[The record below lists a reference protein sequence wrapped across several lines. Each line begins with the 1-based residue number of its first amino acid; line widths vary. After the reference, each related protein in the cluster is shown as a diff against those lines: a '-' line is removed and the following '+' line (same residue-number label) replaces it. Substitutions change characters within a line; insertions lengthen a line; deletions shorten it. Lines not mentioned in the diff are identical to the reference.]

1 MLHVSGQNQT
11 ITTKNAKK
19 KTAER
24 RSISDFYF
32 EFVILS
38 YKTLTANEGMK
49 YPEIL
54 EILTD
59 SPG

>member
-1 MLHVSGQNQT
+1 MLHVSDQNQT
-11 ITTKNAKK
+11 ITSKSVKK
-19 KTAER
+19 KTAKR

-49 YPEIL
+49 
-54 EILTD
+54 
-59 SPG
+59 